1 MCLGRP
7 TEATGRGE
15 TWLGRQTE
23 ATGGGETG
31 KTGGKEGKTGGEK
44 GTGGVAAGSSAGSA
58 KCCGGRSPGSGIS
71 GTHWAAGSLQAISG
85 LRWQE
90 AFLVVAAAVGV
101 DEGYETVELGV
112 VRGEGEQALQ
122 QSLETLNLV
131 LVAFGGAFL
140 QKFLY
145 PVGDE
150 EFRSAA
156 GVGSSVDRYP
166 EFREEDA
173 DSGEVEVAEMQIAVR
188 YALQPSH
195 QVTRLWIA
203 ADK

>member
-1 MCLGRP
+1 MK
-7 TEATGRGE
+7 RGWE
-15 TWLGRQTE
+15 GRQRLPDAGKRGWE
-23 ATGGGETG
+23 GRQRLPEGGETG
-31 KTGGKEGKTGGEK
+31 KTGGKREREGWQL
-44 GTGGVAAGSSAGSA
+44 AL
-58 KCCGGRSPGSGIS
+58 
-71 GTHWAAGSLQAISG
+71 LQAISG

-131 LVAFGGAFL
+131 LVAFGGAFRKQVL
-140 QKFLY
+140 N
-145 PVGDE
+145 PVRDE

-156 GVGSSVDRYP
+156 TVGSSVDRYP

-188 YALQPSH
+188 DALQPSH
-195 QVTRLWIA
+195 
-203 ADK
+203 

>member
-1 MCLGRP
+1 MECGEGRSVARVRTRP
-7 TEATGRGE
+7 WKRARA
-15 TWLGRQTE
+15 Q
-23 ATGGGETG
+23 A
-31 KTGGKEGKTGGEK
+31 K
-44 GTGGVAAGSSAGSA
+44 AAGHTEVAGL
-58 KCCGGRSPGSGIS
+58 PV
-71 GTHWAAGSLQAISG
+71 G
-85 LRWQE
+85 LSVRGKE
-90 AFLVVAAAVGV
+90 AFLVVAAAVVV
-101 DEGYETVELGV
+101 DEGYETAELGV

-156 GVGSSVDRYP
+156 TVGSSVDRYP

-188 YALQPSH
+188 DALQPSH

>member
-1 MCLGRP
+1 M
-7 TEATGRGE
+7 RG
-15 TWLGRQTE
+15 
-23 ATGGGETG
+23 
-31 KTGGKEGKTGGEK
+31 K
-44 GTGGVAAGSSAGSA
+44 
-58 KCCGGRSPGSGIS
+58 
-71 GTHWAAGSLQAISG
+71 
-85 LRWQE
+85 E

-101 DEGYETVELGV
+101 DEGYETMEAGV

>member
-71 GTHWAAGSLQAISG
+71 GTHWAAGSSTGNLRVAVAGG
-85 LRWQE
+85 LPGRS
-90 AFLVVAAAVGV
+90 
-101 DEGYETVELGV
+101 
-112 VRGEGEQALQ
+112 RG
-122 QSLETLNLV
+122 
-131 LVAFGGAFL
+131 GGC
-140 QKFLY
+140 
-145 PVGDE
+145 G
-150 EFRSAA
+150 
-156 GVGSSVDRYP
+156 
-166 EFREEDA
+166 
-173 DSGEVEVAEMQIAVR
+173 
-188 YALQPSH
+188 
-195 QVTRLWIA
+195 
-203 ADK
+203 

>member
-1 MCLGRP
+1 MAGK
-7 TEATGRGE
+7 GDRGYQRVE
-15 TWLGRQTE
+15 RRGRQ
-23 ATGGGETG
+23 AG
-31 KTGGKEGKTGGEK
+31 KREREGWQL
-44 GTGGVAAGSSAGSA
+44 AL
-58 KCCGGRSPGSGIS
+58 
-71 GTHWAAGSLQAISG
+71 LQAISG

-101 DEGYETVELGV
+101 DERYETMEARV
-112 VRGEGEQALQ
+112 VRGEGEQALDLCLK
-122 QSLETLNLV
+122 SLYLV
-131 LVAFGGAFL
+131 LVAVGGAFRKQVL
-140 QKFLY
+140 N
-145 PVGDE
+145 PVRDE

-156 GVGSSVDRYP
+156 TVGSSVDRYP

>member
-1 MCLGRP
+1 M
-7 TEATGRGE
+7 RG
-15 TWLGRQTE
+15 
-23 ATGGGETG
+23 
-31 KTGGKEGKTGGEK
+31 K
-44 GTGGVAAGSSAGSA
+44 
-58 KCCGGRSPGSGIS
+58 
-71 GTHWAAGSLQAISG
+71 
-85 LRWQE
+85 E
-90 AFLVVAAAVGV
+90 AFLVIAAAVAV
-101 DEGYETVELGV
+101 DEGYEMVEAGV

-150 EFRSAA
+150 EFRSAS

-173 DSGEVEVAEMQIAVR
+173 DSGEVEVAEMEIAGR
-188 YALQPSH
+188 DALQPSH
-195 QVTRLWIA
+195 EVTRRGIG